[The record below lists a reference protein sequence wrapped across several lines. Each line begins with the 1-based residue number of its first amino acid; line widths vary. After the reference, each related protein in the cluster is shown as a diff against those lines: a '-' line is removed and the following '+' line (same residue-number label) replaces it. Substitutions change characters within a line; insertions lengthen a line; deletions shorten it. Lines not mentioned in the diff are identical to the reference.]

1 MSLKDKFEA
10 IKSAI
15 HNAMNFAEPEE
26 VLRKAEHEFK
36 EGIVAEFEAVHAKLK
51 ALEEK
56 VFGTGEAAA
65 LPPIMTAAQ
74 VASAS
79 SPAENAQPAVAEN
92 TGSGAAPVDSLGA
105 TTDSAA
111 PQLAAAGTASIA
123 MQQAISALE
132 NSAFA
137 TPPEPKVF
145 DGILPAAPAV

>member
-10 IKSAI
+10 IKAAI

-26 VLRKAEHEFK
+26 VLKKAEHEFK
-36 EGIVAEFEAVHAKLK
+36 EGVVAEFEKVHEELAAIKAKL
-51 ALEEK
+51 
-56 VFGTGEAAA
+56 FGE
-65 LPPIMTAAQ
+65 P
-74 VASAS
+74 AS
-79 SPAENAQPAVAEN
+79 AENAQPAVAEN